1 MQSNQERTDITFV
14 EKQIIQCDFRVSW
27 SDGLND
33 GLEDDS
39 SPSNYDCWVFAG
51 VWCLAVVGSQESLV
65 SLSLTVRG
73 ESGQSSTDLT
83 GKIRTK
89 NSRLVLRDWLISP
102 VRDGWEKLFS
112 WLCDSVLSDRGSSFP
127 AGWYSIF
134 NRWSLDILQLMY
146 ERGRKSFIR
155 VQFHKWYI
163 FTFHVWVSELLN
175 KTTF

>member
-1 MQSNQERTDITFV
+1 MQSSQERTDITFV

-134 NRWSLDILQLMY
+134 KQGWLINFQAGFSKNESCSIYLFCLFFLVGPSNPFSR
-146 ERGRKSFIR
+146 
-155 VQFHKWYI
+155 
-163 FTFHVWVSELLN
+163 
-175 KTTF
+175 